1 MAEHNEI
8 GKKGE
13 ELAVSFLMKQ
23 GFSVIERNFNVR
35 EGELDI
41 VAEKDKVLHCVEV
54 KTIKVRDL
62 SSLEHLRI
70 RPEDNLTQEK
80 YRKLRITFEMFKK
93 ARGVPSETKEQIDL
107 ACVYL
112 DMEKRQ
118 ARIKLLQNV
127 QLE

>member
-1 MAEHNEI
+1 MAEHNDI

-13 ELAVSFLMKQ
+13 DLTVSFLMKQ
-23 GFSVIERNFNVR
+23 GFSILERNFHVR

-41 VAEKDKVLHCVEV
+41 VAEKDKTLHCVEV
-54 KTIKVRDL
+54 KTIKVRDC
-62 SSLEHLRI
+62 SSIENLRI

-93 ARGVPSETKEQIDL
+93 SRNVASETREQIDL

-112 DMEKRQ
+112 DTERRQ
-118 ARIKLLQNV
+118 ARIKILHNV